1 MNSNPENHTHIM
13 SFPIQTHAT
22 TQFPAVQATLAEVQK
37 TYGFI
42 PNVYGAL
49 ANSPLAVEAYLRLA
63 KLIQERSALSLA
75 EQQVIMIAISAENG
89 CEYCV
94 AAHSAVATMAKV
106 PDEIVQAVREN
117 RPSGDVR
124 VDALVRFARAVV
136 ARRGWV
142 PADEVSAIRSSGFGE
157 REILDVITINALK
170 TLSNYTNHLAQA
182 PLDAAFAAQAWKKS
196 A

>member
-1 MNSNPENHTHIM
+1 M
-13 SFPIQTHAT
+13 SFPIQTPAT
-22 TQFPAVQATLAEVQK
+22 APSSAAQATLNEVQK

-63 KLIQERSALSLA
+63 KLIQERSVLSPA
-75 EQQVIMIAISAENG
+75 EQQVLMIALSAENG

-94 AAHSAVATMAKV
+94 AAHSVVAGMAKA
-106 PDEIVQAVREN
+106 PAETIQAVRDG
-117 RPSGDVR
+117 RPAADAR
-124 VDALVRFARAVV
+124 VAALTRFARAVV
-136 ARRGWV
+136 AHRGWV
-142 PADEVSAIRSSGFGE
+142 PADEIAAFHAAGFGE
-157 REILDVITINALK
+157 NEILDVLTINALK

-182 PLDAAFAAQAWKKS
+182 PLDPAFASQAWKKS

>member
-1 MNSNPENHTHIM
+1 M
-13 SFPIQTHAT
+13 SFPIQTPSTASS
-22 TQFPAVQATLAEVQK
+22 AAAQATLAEVQK

-63 KLIQERSALSLA
+63 KLIQERSVLSPV
-75 EQQVIMIAISAENG
+75 EQQVLMIALSAENG

-94 AAHSAVATMAKV
+94 AAHSVVAALAKAPAEV
-106 PDEIVQAVREN
+106 VQAVREN
-117 RPSGDVR
+117 RPSGDAR
-124 VDALVRFARAVV
+124 IDALVRFARAVV
-136 ARRGWV
+136 AHRGWV
-142 PADEVSAIRSSGFGE
+142 PADEVAAIRSAGFGE
-157 REILDVITINALK
+157 NEILDVLTINALK

-182 PLDAAFAAQAWKKS
+182 PLDPAFAAQAWKKS